1 MDKAVEH
8 LDIDKL
14 MQDEAFC
21 VIPWIHMHPWPDG
34 RVFTCCLS
42 ELHTP
47 VGNLND
53 ESLEEVWNSDTMK
66 KFRLDLL
73 NGKKISNCNRCYE
86 QETRS

>member
-1 MDKAVEH
+1 MDKAV
-8 LDIDKL
+8 DKVDVDEL

-42 ELHTP
+42 ELDTP
-47 VGNLND
+47 IGNLNED
-53 ESLEEVWNSDTMK
+53 SLEEVWNSDTMK

-73 NGKKISNCNRCYE
+73 NGKKISNCI
-86 QETRS
+86 